1 MIYLTLLSVVSA
13 QQCLQAWPG
22 LIIRTT
28 ESIAN
33 GAQFVSQHENKNQ
46 QVTFFFEKI
55 KLNFRRKFNFE
66 EMSTDFRPLSHGIIV
81 HSIGL

>member
-1 MIYLTLLSVVSA
+1 MIYLTLLSVVVSA

-46 QVTFFFEKI
+46 QVRKKI
-55 KLNFRRKFNFE
+55 KLNFRRRLN
-66 EMSTDFRPLSHGIIV
+66 LI
-81 HSIGL
+81 L